1 MNNVSLID
9 ELDTGIDQMIAGGRA
24 QAASAEL
31 AGLLE
36 IAYSLRALPRPDFK
50 MQLSRELAWEASGRL
65 VSNGKRSL
73 RVAVPK
79 PAVLTAIFGDGYGIY
94 PVRRANFVASL
105 TLHAAMIAL
114 VGLGFL
120 AVKNNPQVRARSVMV
135 DVMPI
140 SLPPGARTPH
150 GGGGSGGHDQAPESK
165 GVPPRQAK
173 LQIVPPTVEQPPK
186 ESRLPTPPAI
196 VVPEMNLPNTQ
207 MGDQLS
213 TLTRL
218 SNGTRAKAGIG
229 SGEGSGVGSGSGSGY
244 GPGAGGGFGGGAYRP
259 GNGVTAP
266 RAIYTPEPEF
276 SEEARKVKR
285 MGMVILRAVIGVDG
299 RPRDIRV
306 ERSLGMGLDEKAIE
320 TVRNWR
326 FEPGKKDGRPVPVEM
341 NIIVDYSIF

>member
-120 AVKNNPQVRARSVMV
+120 TVKNVPRERKYTSGV
-135 DVMPI
+135 DVI
-140 SLPPGARTPH
+140 SLSLPPGAKKPQ
-150 GGGGSGGHDQAPESK
+150 GGGEGGGYDKTPATK
-165 GVPPRQAK
+165 GVPPRRADVQ
-173 LQIVPPTVEQPPK
+173 LVPQTVYELPK
-186 ESRLPTPPAI
+186 E
-196 VVPEMNLPNTQ
+196 
-207 MGDQLS
+207 
-213 TLTRL
+213 TR
-218 SNGTRAKAGIG
+218 
-229 SGEGSGVGSGSGSGY
+229 
-244 GPGAGGGFGGGAYRP
+244 
-259 GNGVTAP
+259 
-266 RAIYTPEPEF
+266 
-276 SEEARKVKR
+276 
-285 MGMVILRAVIGVDG
+285 
-299 RPRDIRV
+299 
-306 ERSLGMGLDEKAIE
+306 
-320 TVRNWR
+320 
-326 FEPGKKDGRPVPVEM
+326 
-341 NIIVDYSIF
+341 